1 MNTDAFFVNIIPR
14 VSKMGLSNTADQ
26 ALILGGMCDTQHD
39 ILRLTLL
46 YRS

>member
-1 MNTDAFFVNIIPR
+1 MNTGAFLVNIIPR
-14 VSKMGLSNTADQ
+14 VSMVGLSNTADQ
-26 ALILGGMCDTQHD
+26 ALILGGVCDTQYD